1 LTNELI
7 EFIHYPLSLRDDVKT
22 KGPTTMKTT
31 PSPISAQEFDQLF
44 QSVCNWKRWGPDDE
58 RGTLNYITPEHVCHA
73 ASLVRSGRSVSM
85 AVPISTVAGPDNPRP
100 AVHYMVQ
107 NYDIHSDL
115 GEPQFCTDF
124 LASEFHG
131 DCHTHIDALCHIA
144 YKGKLYN
151 GKAVSSVTSHGPTL
165 QDITAYAHGIAGRG
179 VLLDIPRL
187 RGVKWLEP
195 GEAVGR
201 EELEAAEKAQGVRL
215 GEGDIFVFRTGH
227 HRRRLELGPWN
238 NGYEGEGKAGLHAT
252 TMLWLHERKVA
263 AFLPDGDGET
273 VPSNVEGVAYPVHA
287 LQIGAMGMV
296 CADSLQFEELV
307 KVCEEEDRWEFM
319 VVIAPLRLPRGTGSL
334 FNPLAIF

>member
-1 LTNELI
+1 
-7 EFIHYPLSLRDDVKT
+7 VK
-22 KGPTTMKTT
+22 GFETMKTT
-31 PSPISAQEFDQLF
+31 PRPVSKAEFDKLF
-44 QSVCNWKRWGPDDE
+44 QTVCNWGRWGSDDE
-58 RGTLNYITPEHVCHA
+58 RGTLNYVAAEHVRRA
-73 ASLVRSGRSVSM
+73 AALVRSGRSVSM
-85 AVPISTVAGPDNPRP
+85 AVPVNTTAGPDNPRP

-144 YKGKLYN
+144 YQGKLYN
-151 GKAVSSVTSHGPTL
+151 GKPASAVTSHGPTL
-165 QDITAYAHGIAGRG
+165 QDITAFAHGIVGRG

-195 GEAVGR
+195 GEAVTR
-201 EELEAAEKAQGVRL
+201 AELEAAEKAQGVRL
-215 GEGDIFVFRTGH
+215 NEGDIFVFRTGH

-238 NGYEGEGKAGLHAT
+238 NGYDGEGKAGLHVDT
-252 TMLWLHERKVA
+252 ILMLHERKVA

-273 VPSNVEGVAYPVHA
+273 VPSNVEGVAYPIHA
-287 LQIGAMGMV
+287 LQIAAMGMV

-307 KVCEEEDRWEFM
+307 EVCEEEKRWEFL
-319 VVIAPLRLPRGTGSL
+319 VVAAPLRLPRGTGSL
-334 FNPLAIF
+334 FNPIAIL

>member
-1 LTNELI
+1 
-7 EFIHYPLSLRDDVKT
+7 
-22 KGPTTMKTT
+22 MKTV
-31 PSPISAQEFDQLF
+31 PSHVSKVEFEKLF
-44 QSVCNWKRWGPDDE
+44 ERVRNWGRWGPDDE
-58 RGTLNYITPEHVCHA
+58 RGTLNYITSEQIRKA
-73 ASLVRSGRSVSM
+73 TSLVRSGRSVSM
-85 AVPISTVAGPDNPRP
+85 EIPINTVAGPDNPRP

-107 NYDIHSDL
+107 GYDIHSDL
-115 GEPQFCTDF
+115 GEPQFSTDF

-151 GKAVSSVTSHGPTL
+151 GKPVSAVTSHGPL
-165 QDITAYAHGIAGRG
+165 IQDITAYAHGIVGRG

-195 GEAVGR
+195 GEAVAR
-201 EELEAAEKAQGVRL
+201 AELEAAEKAQGVRL

-238 NGYEGEGKAGLHAT
+238 NGYDGEGKAGLHVDT
-252 TMLWLHERKVA
+252 ILLLHERKVA

-273 VPSNVEGVAYPVHA
+273 VPSNVEGIAYPLHA
-287 LQIGAMGMV
+287 LQIAAMGMA

-307 KVCEEEDRWEFM
+307 KVCEEEKRWEFL
-319 VVIAPLRLPRGTGSL
+319 VVAAPLRVPRGTGSL
-334 FNPLAIF
+334 FNPIAIF